1 MNVAFGPDGTVYT
14 AESNSGRIKRYSSDG
29 ELMDHIG
36 SVELVPGCKKVS
48 IAVSSDHQRVY
59 MLDITRNH
67 IIVME
72 AKPEEQR
79 VAAQAALSDEG

>member
-1 MNVAFGPDGTVYT
+1 MNVAFGPDGTIYT
-14 AESNSGRIKRYSSDG
+14 AESNSGRIKRYSPEGQLID
-29 ELMDHIG
+29 LVG

-48 IAVSSDHQRVY
+48 IAVSKDHQRVY

-72 AKPEEQR
+72 AKPGEPEVVSQEEPKI
-79 VAAQAALSDEG
+79 AS